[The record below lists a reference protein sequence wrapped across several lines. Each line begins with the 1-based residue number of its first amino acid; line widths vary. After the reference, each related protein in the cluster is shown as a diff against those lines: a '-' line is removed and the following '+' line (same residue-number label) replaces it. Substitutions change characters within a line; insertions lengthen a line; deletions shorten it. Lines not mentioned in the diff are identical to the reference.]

1 MHFNLQAV
9 GKLNHFK
16 SLNYCILHLNG
27 YRPMHMHLDLLLG
40 DRLHVFGSY
49 TLWRS
54 SKKSLGISL
63 LVLHEIYDACNV
75 TFVKESLQKSNKIK
89 NAVCAS

>member
-1 MHFNLQAV
+1 MNLECILIYKQLV
-9 GKLNHFK
+9 SLNFK

-49 TLWRS
+49 TL
-54 SKKSLGISL
+54 
-63 LVLHEIYDACNV
+63 
-75 TFVKESLQKSNKIK
+75 
-89 NAVCAS
+89 